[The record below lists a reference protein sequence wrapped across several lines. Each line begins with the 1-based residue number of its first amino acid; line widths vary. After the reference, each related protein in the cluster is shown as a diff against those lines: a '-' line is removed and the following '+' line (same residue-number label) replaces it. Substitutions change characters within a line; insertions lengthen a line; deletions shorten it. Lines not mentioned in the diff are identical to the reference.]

1 MRENL
6 LTVNQLIK
14 DLKKLSKNG
23 YGKANI
29 LLSSDDEATN
39 IDQDLIDWFNFC
51 GNESYASEIK
61 NNPTSYIVLG

>member
-29 LLSSDDEATN
+29 LLSSDDEGNNYHECYFTATN
-39 IDQDLIDWFNFC
+39 ID
-51 GNESYASEIK
+51 
-61 NNPTSYIVLG
+61 